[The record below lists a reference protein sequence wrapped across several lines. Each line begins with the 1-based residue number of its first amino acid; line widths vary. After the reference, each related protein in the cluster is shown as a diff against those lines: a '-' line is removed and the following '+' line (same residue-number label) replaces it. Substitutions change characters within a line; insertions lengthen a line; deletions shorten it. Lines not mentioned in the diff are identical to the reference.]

1 MRTKNLKRNLAIVFA
16 VSLVLVLISMVV
28 MEICTGHSVSALLN
42 NGILGDPNTSSSMP
56 NTSGDQYT
64 ADDPRFAEIMG
75 GFKVFFIVMLIVIPA
90 GGTVYAVSIGIK
102 LARADGEESRKEVK
116 KRLVNSII
124 GLVAVIGL
132 FIILFLY
139 FNNYRVINDY
149 LRQMFGTLH
158 SSNIPQE

>member
-1 MRTKNLKRNLAIVFA
+1 
-16 VSLVLVLISMVV
+16 
-28 MEICTGHSVSALLN
+28 
-42 NGILGDPNTSSSMP
+42 MP